1 MLLREVVRLAQR
13 LVRGYFAQSQRVSPF
28 FVEWLIVSYADYG
41 GTLEKTLWSL
51 LLGLMLFIAVWK
63 SRWEEGSQAGVSDVV
78 VEARLTMAPPSQLS
92 IATSSVNR
100 LVKEEASYHK
110 ELEQQHARIAKL
122 DEDGGDENAEYQ
134 LRQEQ
139 KAIEE
144 TKAMFPAL
152 RQRIKD
158 ALAKLEQ
165 QLEKN
170 EGSADPAEITKAKE
184 AVASAQKAIRKSA

>member
-1 MLLREVVRLAQR
+1 
-13 LVRGYFAQSQRVSPF
+13 
-28 FVEWLIVSYADYG
+28 
-41 GTLEKTLWSL
+41 
-51 LLGLMLFIAVWK
+51 
-63 SRWEEGSQAGVSDVV
+63 
-78 VEARLTMAPPSQLS
+78 MAPPSQLS

-122 DEDGGDENAEYQ
+122 DEGRGDENAEYQ

-184 AVASAQKAIRKSA
+184 AVASAQKAIRESA